1 MQDFLVISEA
11 RKSYGKKPAVDGV
24 SLTIQQGE
32 VFSLLGPSGCGKTTL
47 LRMIAGFEAPDSGRI
62 ALNGAD
68 ITHLPPELRPVNT
81 VFQNYALFPHL
92 SVRDNIAFGLRMER
106 RGRTEIQKAVDH
118 MLHLTRLEEHASK
131 YPAQLSGGQ
140 RQRVAIARALIK
152 GPQVLLLDEPLAALD
167 LKLRQ
172 HMLRELSA
180 LHQKVGTTFI
190 YVTHDQGEALSLSNR
205 VAVMNA
211 GRVDQV
217 ADPATLYEAPASSFV
232 ADFIGDASYFKASIL
247 ETMPG
252 GHARVHI
259 DGIGRPAVTSSSKW
273 REGDL
278 VKIMI
283 RPENLLISQES
294 PADNAPGNSFHAII
308 TDIAFFGDHERL
320 GLKAGD
326 QVLSA
331 RRSRGAGGFR
341 PAVGDTCQ
349 VRFEPEAARILD
361 AWS

>member
-24 SLTIQQGE
+24 SLTIHQGE

-47 LRMIAGFEAPDSGRI
+47 LRMIAGFEAPDSGCI

-68 ITHLPPELRPVNT
+68 ITHLAPERRPVNT

-106 RGRTEIQKAVDH
+106 RSRTEIQKTVDH
-118 MLHLTRLEEHASK
+118 MLHLTRLEEHARK
-131 YPAQLSGGQ
+131 RPAQLSGGQ
-140 RQRVAIARALIK
+140 RQRVAIARALVK
-152 GPQVLLLDEPLAALD
+152 SPQVLLLDEPLAALD

-172 HMLRELSA
+172 HMLRELAA
-180 LHQKVGTTFI
+180 LHREVGTTFI

-211 GRVDQV
+211 GRVEQV
-217 ADPATLYEAPASSFV
+217 ADPATLYEAPASTFV
-232 ADFIGDASYFKASIL
+232 ADFIGDASFLKASIQERL
-247 ETMPG
+247 PG
-252 GHARVHI
+252 GHVRVHI
-259 DGIGRPAVTSSSKW
+259 DGIGRPTVTSSSEW
-273 REGDL
+273 RGGDL

-283 RPENLLISQES
+283 RPENLLISHET
-294 PADNAPGNSFHAII
+294 PADNDPGNSFQAVI

-320 GLKAGD
+320 SLKAGD

-331 RRSRGAGGFR
+331 RRSRGESGCR
-341 PAVGDTCQ
+341 PAVGDTCR
-349 VRFEPEAARILD
+349 VRFQPEAARIVD

>member
-11 RKSYGKKPAVDGV
+11 RKSYGKKPAVDSV
-24 SLTIQQGE
+24 SLSIHRGE

-47 LRMIAGFEAPDSGRI
+47 LRMIAGFEAPDSGRV

-92 SVRDNIAFGLRMER
+92 SVRDNIAFGLNMER
-106 RGRTEIQKAVDH
+106 RSRTEIQRAVDH
-118 MLHLTRLEEHASK
+118 MLHLTRLEEHAYK
-131 YPAQLSGGQ
+131 RPAQLSGGQ
-140 RQRVAIARALIK
+140 RQRVAIARALVK

-180 LHQKVGTTFI
+180 LHREVGTTFI

-211 GRVDQV
+211 GRVEQV
-217 ADPATLYEAPASSFV
+217 ADPATLYEAPASTFV
-232 ADFIGDASYFKASIL
+232 ADFIGDACFLKARIL
-247 ETMPG
+247 ESMPSG
-252 GHARVHI
+252 QARVHI
-259 DGIGRPAVTSSSKW
+259 DGIGQPIVTNASEW
-273 REGDL
+273 RDGDL

-283 RPENLLISQES
+283 RPENLLISQETS
-294 PADNAPGNSFHAII
+294 ALHAPSNSFQAVI

-320 GLKAGD
+320 SLKAGD

-331 RRSRGAGGFR
+331 RRSHGKDGYRLAI
-341 PAVGDTCQ
+341 GDTCK
-349 VRFEPEAARILD
+349 VRFQTDAARIVD